1 MPFGAAFMKKGR
13 IEMQFP
19 TEQEAYE
26 YKKDLE
32 EERDENRTEPRS
44 ECGKRDEKK

>member
-1 MPFGAAFMKKGR
+1 MPFGAAFMKNGR

-44 ECGKRDEKK
+44 ECGKRNEKK